1 MLVKEDPALMKMIS
15 ESLDMISKM
24 QSMLSTLDE
33 TQDNVSNNVSNNEKE
48 D

>member
-1 MLVKEDPALMKMIS
+1 MLVKEDPALMKMIN
-15 ESLDMISKM
+15 ESLDMISEM

-33 TQDNVSNNVSNNEKE
+33 TQDNVSDNEKE

>member
-15 ESLDMISKM
+15 ESLDMISEI

-33 TQDNVSNNVSNNEKE
+33 TQDNVSNNEKE